1 MNLRGRRVK
10 IAIIKYLFNRN
21 IPSGKNTSV
30 EVKVYAECLSCV
42 QLFDLVVFRGT
53 FFVHQ
58 FIIGDIRN
66 RHVASSLIF
75 AFILFK
81 ISMLSKGF
89 VTLVLLDKAGF
100 THCSRHEPHE
110 HYLHKP

>member
-1 MNLRGRRVK
+1 MVGRVK

-42 QLFDLVVFRGT
+42 QLFDLVEFRGT

-58 FIIGDIRN
+58 LIIGDIRN
-66 RHVASSLIF
+66 RHVGE
-75 AFILFK
+75 LFDLCVYP
-81 ISMLSKGF
+81 IQDIHALERIRYFGA
-89 VTLVLLDKAGF
+89 LG
-100 THCSRHEPHE
+100 
-110 HYLHKP
+110 